1 MERFKDKFKLKKIN
15 NINKKIKNFKILA
28 SSQNKSS
35 SKILSLLLG
44 KYLGTTCSFD
54 ILENHKHIDMSSEAY
69 LIAIVTDLE
78 SNDFKMDALSEFQKF
93 RSHNNKLLIITNNN
107 DNTYDKE
114 LDGSEIIKLPSIKN
128 RLSLLLVL
136 KLFEKYL
143 K

>member
-1 MERFKDKFKLKKIN
+1 M
-15 NINKKIKNFKILA
+15 
-28 SSQNKSS
+28 
-35 SKILSLLLG
+35 
-44 KYLGTTCSFD
+44 
-54 ILENHKHIDMSSEAY
+54 ENHKHIDISSEAY

-93 RSHNNKLLIITNNN
+93 RSHNNKLLIITNN

-114 LDGSEIIKLPSIKN
+114 LDSSEIIKLPSIKN